1 MLPATLH
8 DFREYVARTLT
19 RDVAVGPAARA
30 LARLIFQ
37 TGGVMLRPAAAVL
50 ELITVGLLPPEVRR
64 LYGYPW
70 SRRRE
75 RLLDAFAAAVR
86 MALPAMPRGLRVVPP
101 ARAVEQHIRL
111 AAGRSAPAEPR
122 TGARLPQNLRCIL

>member
-1 MLPATLH
+1 
-8 DFREYVARTLT
+8 
-19 RDVAVGPAARA
+19 VAVGPAARA

-37 TGGVMLRPAAAVL
+37 TGGAMLRPAAAVL

-64 LYGYPW
+64 LYGYRW

-86 MALPAMPRGLRVVPP
+86 VALPAIPGGLRVAPG
-101 ARAVEQHIRL
+101 ARAVERRTRL
-111 AAGRSAPAEPR
+111 LAGRSAA
-122 TGARLPQNLRCIL
+122 